1 MDAMAAHAAAAAT
14 PGGLLFLLEALRQSS
29 CLRSLL
35 SAQLPSHLR
44 RAAMEGERAADGA
57 AKLGASPQKP
67 APPSLNCG
75 RASVTH
81 AARSELPSSLLFHLL
96 APKAAPAPP
105 AGSLPPCRDAS
116 CRLLRPPCPYPLDK
130 HRRRRC
136 RLPQALLAC
145 TLNFLRRPLFA
156 AAVAAG
162 LRRARDGL
170 ATASIRV
177 KGVVVSYG
185 PAPSN
190 LVEAWRRVADSG
202 ELPDAAALDA
212 LCCFTLA
219 RWGRQTLGEKIAQLE
234 AW

>member
-1 MDAMAAHAAAAAT
+1 M
-14 PGGLLFLLEALRQSS
+14 
-29 CLRSLL
+29 
-35 SAQLPSHLR
+35 
-44 RAAMEGERAADGA
+44 
-57 AKLGASPQKP
+57 
-67 APPSLNCG
+67 
-75 RASVTH
+75 
-81 AARSELPSSLLFHLL
+81 
-96 APKAAPAPP
+96 
-105 AGSLPPCRDAS
+105 
-116 CRLLRPPCPYPLDK
+116 
-130 HRRRRC
+130 
-136 RLPQALLAC
+136 
-145 TLNFLRRPLFA
+145 
-156 AAVAAG
+156 AAG

-185 PAPSN
+185 PTPSN